1 MIIQVKARLDEAW
14 LESGEVSA
22 SPNPQFGTELAWE
35 VEQNCQDQ
43 NFLTFVSEGNVKEFN
58 RRWQRSS

>member
-14 LESGEVSA
+14 LESGEVST

-43 NFLTFVSEGNVKEFN
+43 NLDNFIT
-58 RRWQRSS
+58 

>member
-14 LESGEVSA
+14 LESGEVST

-35 VEQNCQDQ
+35 VEPNCQDQ
-43 NFLTFVSEGNVKEFN
+43 NLENFIT
-58 RRWQRSS
+58 

>member
-35 VEQNCQDQ
+35 VE
-43 NFLTFVSEGNVKEFN
+43 
-58 RRWQRSS
+58 